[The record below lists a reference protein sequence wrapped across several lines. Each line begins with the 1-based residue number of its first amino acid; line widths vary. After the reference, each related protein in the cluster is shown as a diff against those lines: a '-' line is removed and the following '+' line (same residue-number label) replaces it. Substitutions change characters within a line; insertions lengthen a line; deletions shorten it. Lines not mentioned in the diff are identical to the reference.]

1 MLHPLVEL
9 AHKQYYFKSHINE
22 SLITGRA
29 NANDED
35 FKVRANDLVRN
46 IDAYYSEVGMLT

>member
-1 MLHPLVEL
+1 MSHPLVDL

-22 SLITGRA
+22 SLITGRT
-29 NANDED
+29 NANDEN

-46 IDAYYSEVGMLT
+46 IDEYPHAFVLA